1 MLKSRNSVK
10 KKSHVVFLGH
20 EKSVTWSGCEFEDVE
35 SWFYR
40 VRRLI
45 YWNMFGMT
53 RILLKATAPS
63 VRGWEI
69 LFDYTHMKKKRYAI
83 ASELSKFSHLSLTVD
98 YIRLL
103 QGSYMYNTS
112 CPYPPKLLDEYLY
125 IPSFWTKTW
134 QQN

>member
-1 MLKSRNSVK
+1 M
-10 KKSHVVFLGH
+10 FLGH

-35 SWFYR
+35 SWFYT

-53 RILLKATAPS
+53 RILLTATAPS

-69 LFDYTHMKKKRYAI
+69 LFDYTHIKKKKTRYAI
-83 ASELSKFSHLSLTVD
+83 ASELGKFSHLSPTVD

-103 QGSYMYNTS
+103 QGSYIFPVALPPPLNYWTNTCTFLHS
-112 CPYPPKLLDEYLY
+112 EQKLG
-125 IPSFWTKTW
+125 SKTRHSYKRRMQW
-134 QQN
+134 

>member
-1 MLKSRNSVK
+1 M
-10 KKSHVVFLGH
+10 FLGH

-40 VRRLI
+40 VRCLI

-53 RILLKATAPS
+53 RILLTATAPS

-69 LFDYTHMKKKRYAI
+69 LFDYTHIKKKRYAI

-98 YIRLL
+98 YIRFL
-103 QGSYMYNTS
+103 QGSYIIPVALTPQNYWTNTCTFLHS
-112 CPYPPKLLDEYLY
+112 EQKLG
-125 IPSFWTKTW
+125 SKTRHSYKRRMQW
-134 QQN
+134 